1 MTSLPPFSCTIL
13 GGPNGSGKSSLYSS
27 LKPPG
32 EFVNADVVAMGI
44 DPAKPES
51 VSLAAG
57 RLVIRRLDELI
68 SARSDFTYE
77 TTLSSRQAILVMERA
92 RTAGYT
98 VSLVFVALNNP
109 DLNVLR
115 VRERVSLGGHPIPES
130 HVRRRYEKALARL
143 SEAIPLADASLVYDN
158 SGRSPELLLRIAGKT
173 IEENNLDEAQAFHV
187 KVAEAVA
194 KALGVGE
201 DVVFREAKPT

>member
-1 MTSLPPFSCTIL
+1 
-13 GGPNGSGKSSLYSS
+13 
-27 LKPPG
+27 
-32 EFVNADVVAMGI
+32 
-44 DPAKPES
+44 
-51 VSLAAG
+51 
-57 RLVIRRLDELI
+57 
-68 SARSDFTYE
+68 
-77 TTLSSRQAILVMERA
+77 MERA

-115 VRERVSLGGHPIPES
+115 VRGRVSLGGHPIPES
-130 HVRRRYEKALARL
+130 DVRRRYEKALARL

-158 SGRSPELLLRIAGKT
+158 SGRSPELLPRIAGKT

-187 KVAEAVA
+187 KVAGAVA